1 MALTDIK
8 STRVNF
14 TQTGTGA
21 TERTVDN
28 RLKDIISIKDF
39 GAKGDGTTDDSTALS
54 NALTAVID
62 KTQGALFIPA
72 GTYLLS
78 SAIVKTISTWV
89 DITIYG
95 EGEGVSILKINNT
108 TGGISIT
115 AGVRNSAVNI
125 RNFSIIVDG
134 TDTEYGFKFVG
145 NEGGNQIERR
155 GSAQNIF
162 IGYDQFSGSN
172 TGSIDYPLEY
182 SGLFRN
188 YISNVIINCEPD
200 ATTNTKGL
208 NIDGSYKA
216 HITNCYVNGAYHR
229 GISDE
234 GTTGEGGYI
243 TQTTVNGSSVGYYR
257 KRTTNEPELWIVN
270 SHFNCTQ
277 TGVQLDGVKYFW
289 LNHNLMFSTAN
300 QTDTSGTY
308 VDFYIQSGTAG
319 VISEN
324 IYRDSQTTQYT
335 NRNHIKLDETGLSS
349 SGQTSGILIKH
360 EKLQAKLDGGAT
372 AAEGGADGKYIN
384 AASGVS
390 NLEIIESQQGDADSF
405 ETIPTG
411 KNLYTLSTND
421 VIISAPDSVTSFND
435 GSTIGPEFKLKR
447 LSDSPADGDSLG
459 QISWYGYDSAENT
472 EINYGAVKVVV
483 DDVTTT
489 ETESQI
495 QFYTNHK
502 GSISQRFTVSPSG
515 PAISTGGELTI
526 ASGVITITHGY
537 HTVDTEGDASTDDLT
552 TINDHAGGTTAF
564 TVGQILVLRAANAGR
579 TVVVKDGSNLA
590 LAGDFSLDNN
600 NDTITLIWTGA
611 KWAEISRSDNAS

>member
-1 MALTDIK
+1 PPFDADGDR
-8 STRVNF
+8 SF
-14 TQTGTGA
+14 TQTGTNA
-21 TERTVDN
+21 VARTWDSK
-28 RLKDIISIKDF
+28 LQDIISVKDF
-39 GAKGDGTTDDSTALS
+39 GATGDGTTDDSTALS
-54 NALTAVID
+54 NALTAVIN

-72 GTYLLS
+72 GVYVLN
-78 SAIVKTISTWV
+78 AAVVKTVGQWV

-95 EGEGVSILKINNT
+95 EGEGVSIFKITNT

-115 AGVRNSAVNI
+115 AGIRNSAVNI
-125 RNFSIIVDG
+125 RDLSIVVDD
-134 TDTEYGFKFVG
+134 TDTGYGFKFVG
-145 NEGGNQIERR
+145 NEGGAQIERR

-162 IGYDQFSGSN
+162 IGYDQYSGSN
-172 TGSIDYPLEY
+172 TGSIDFPLEY
-182 SGLFRN
+182 SGLYRN
-188 YISNVIINCEPD
+188 YISNVVINCAPD
-200 ATTNTKGL
+200 AGSGTKGI

-257 KRTTNEPELWIVN
+257 KRTTNEPELWIIN

-277 TGVQLDGVKYFW
+277 TGVQIDGVRYFW
-289 LNHNLMFSTAN
+289 LINNLMYSKA
-300 QTDTSGTY
+300 TSGTY
-308 VDFYIQSGTAG
+308 KDFYIQSGTAG
-319 VISEN
+319 IISGN
-324 IYRDSQTTQYT
+324 IYRDATGTPYT
-335 NRNHIKLDETGLSS
+335 NRNHILLDETGLSS
-349 SGQTSGILIKH
+349 AGKTSGILIKE
-360 EKLQAKLDGGAT
+360 EKLQAQLDGSGT
-372 AAEGGADGKYIN
+372 DGFHVKTT
-384 AASGVS
+384 STVS
-390 NLEIIESQQGDADSF
+390 NIEIIESEQGDADTNI
-405 ETIPTG
+405 TIPTG
-411 KNLYTLSTND
+411 LALYDL
-421 VIISAPDSVTSFND
+421 
-435 GSTIGPEFKLKR
+435 GSTDVLITSQNSITHIGTNASIGPDFKLKR
-447 LSDSPADGDSLG
+447 LSASPADGDSLG
-459 QISWYGYDSAENT
+459 QISWYGYDSAGNT

-502 GSISQRFTVSPSG
+502 GSISQRFTVSTSG